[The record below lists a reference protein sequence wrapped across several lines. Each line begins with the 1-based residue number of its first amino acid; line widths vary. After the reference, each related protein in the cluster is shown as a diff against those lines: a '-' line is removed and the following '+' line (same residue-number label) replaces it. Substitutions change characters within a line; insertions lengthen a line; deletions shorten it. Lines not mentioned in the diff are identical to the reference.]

1 MWTEA
6 ERREVF
12 VALESSVGTRVAT
25 LLTHGFPLVDW
36 ESLVR
41 RGDLEGLARRDE
53 LMAVRAELKGDM
65 AELRAELRG
74 EISEL
79 RNELKGEMTE
89 IRGELRGLPARLF
102 TANVALALT
111 VGGFVLAAT
120 KLG

>member
-12 VALESSVGTRVAT
+12 TALESSVGTRVAT
-25 LLTHGFPLVDW
+25 LLTHGFPPVDW
-36 ESLVR
+36 ESLARRSDLDGLVR
-41 RGDLEGLARRDE
+41 REE

-65 AELRAELRG
+65 AELRAD
-74 EISEL
+74 
-79 RNELKGEMTE
+79 LKGELAE

-102 TANVALALT
+102 TANVALALA